1 MNKLQEKRSLA
12 ELARKFGQ
20 EPAADLLAE
29 IQQLESEQALAEQ
42 RANKIRSNIATDL
55 QEIFSSLPPADY
67 VQPVQ
72 APSPAAAL
80 HELKQLFAGV
90 KHKLVPTQTIAE
102 VIPHEPEPQPS
113 ITESVNTSVA
123 TVATHAA
130 AEPTIAQRVA
140 QAISESGVV
149 APDPVLAQPQ
159 KDLEREIKYLR
170 EWVSRIAATGPGGGA
185 AQVYNLDMPTKL
197 VTTSSY
203 TIGRKDYYIGVNY
216 AGRSFITLPTQN
228 LGSGRD
234 VIIKDESGRCQAF
247 PITVIGNVD
256 NDPDGFRLEINN
268 GAIHLIYRDGWRIV

>member
-1 MNKLQEKRSLA
+1 MNLLQEKRSLV
-12 ELARKFGQ
+12 ELARRFGQ

-29 IQQLESEQALAEQ
+29 ILVLEREEQQRLQRESA
-42 RANKIRSNIATDL
+42 IRERIAGDL
-55 QEIFSSLPPADY
+55 TEIFNL
-67 VQPVQ
+67 
-72 APSPAAAL
+72 
-80 HELKQLFAGV
+80 GV
-90 KHKLVPTQTIAE
+90 KHELVPLQSSQEEIHEHTIT
-102 VIPHEPEPQPS
+102 PQS
-113 ITESVNTSVA
+113 TNTSNDLAA
-123 TVATHAA
+123 TVGVRFDSTPATPTAQ
-130 AEPTIAQRVA
+130 PTIAQRVA

-149 APDPVLAQPQ
+149 APEPVLAQPQ

-197 VTTSSY
+197 ITTSSY
-203 TIGRKDYYIGVNY
+203 SIGRKDYYIGVNY

-234 VIIKDESGRCQAF
+234 VIIKDESGRCEAF

-256 NDPDGFRLEINN
+256 NDPDGFILQINN